1 MLKYLIYISFL
12 VIFVRLNAQDTIKV
26 DSTLSDT
33 NKITKKFNVSTRG
46 NFNRGNVNRDIFSI
60 NSAYSISEFNKDL
73 DISVAYLYGTQ
84 DKSLK
89 QEEIDFNLSLKLL
102 KSKPTYIIAFS
113 ELHKSYARKIEYQH
127 SIGLGLGKYLIKK
140 DSSKLSMSLAII
152 NELADYKTYKD
163 VHVHRMSLRISG
175 KHYIKNTYVKYLL
188 WFQPAIEYST
198 NRTNFSIEYN
208 VPLNKSIMLS
218 TVYQIDYDDLILEE
232 GVNALDS
239 SLLFGLKF
247 NINKNKWT

>member
-1 MLKYLIYISFL
+1 M
-12 VIFVRLNAQDTIKV
+12 
-26 DSTLSDT
+26 
-33 NKITKKFNVSTRG
+33 
-46 NFNRGNVNRDIFSI
+46 
-60 NSAYSISEFNKDL
+60 
-73 DISVAYLYGTQ
+73 
-84 DKSLK
+84 
-89 QEEIDFNLSLKLL
+89 
-102 KSKPTYIIAFS
+102 
-113 ELHKSYARKIEYQH
+113 
-127 SIGLGLGKYLIKK
+127 
-140 DSSKLSMSLAII
+140 
-152 NELADYKTYKD
+152 
-163 VHVHRMSLRISG
+163 
-175 KHYIKNTYVKYLL
+175 KYLL